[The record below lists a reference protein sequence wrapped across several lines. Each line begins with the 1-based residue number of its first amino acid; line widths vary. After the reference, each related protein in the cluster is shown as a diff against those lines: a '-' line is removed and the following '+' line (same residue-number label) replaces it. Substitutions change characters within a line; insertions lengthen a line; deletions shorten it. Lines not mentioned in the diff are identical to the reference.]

1 MSCWS
6 LGTSQV
12 IASAQALGLRP
23 ATKDWNLLGQD
34 LLIRNICYE
43 TSIFISFL
51 DYWQVTLTWS
61 PYGDDSLIHS
71 LLIGDTSTTY
81 YTDVAIRVTMTL
93 Y

>member
-1 MSCWS
+1 MNELSEASGRHGLGGMVNGEKS
-6 LGTSQV
+6 L
-12 IASAQALGLRP
+12 
-23 ATKDWNLLGQD
+23 KE
-34 LLIRNICYE
+34 CYE

-51 DYWQVTLTWS
+51 DYWQVTLIWS
-61 PYGDDSLIHS
+61 PNGDASLIRS

>member
-1 MSCWS
+1 MITRRSPVGAQKILTVQQ
-6 LGTSQV
+6 LGEVGATSR
-12 IASAQALGLRP
+12 LNGGL
-23 ATKDWNLLGQD
+23 
-34 LLIRNICYE
+34 CYE

-81 YTDVAIRVTMTL
+81 YTDVAIGVTMTL